1 MQKII
6 QQFDRQIKTELKY
19 NSNDKK
25 KCPSYWRKLLFLE
38 TKEFNR
44 YNWKIIQTDEYL
56 SKKDYYQRMV
66 NNTDDFFTKNEYLIK
81 KYLFMYESVL
91 DHKKRLTKI
100 NGEMYYELP

>member
-6 QQFDRQIKTELKY
+6 QQFDSQIKTELKY

-25 KCPSYWRKLLFLE
+25 KCPSYWAKLIFLE

-56 SKKDYYQRMV
+56 SKKDYYQRIIKDL
-66 NNTDDFFTKNEYLIK
+66 DDFFKRQEILTEQYK
-81 KYLFMYESVL
+81 FMYDSVIE
-91 DHKKRLTKI
+91 HKKRLTKI

>member
-6 QQFDRQIKTELKY
+6 EQFDRQIKTELKY

-25 KCPSYWRKLLFLE
+25 KCPSYWSKLLFLE

-56 SKKDYYQRMV
+56 SNKDYYQRIIKGL
-66 NNTDDFFTKNEYLIK
+66 DDFFK
-81 KYLFMYESVL
+81 KQEMLTEQYKFMYDSVME
-91 DHKKRLTKI
+91 HKKRLTKI